1 MYIVLKCT
9 IAQWFNSEHVTGWTN
24 HQKQF
29 QGDLMKPH
37 PDMCSVAHKV
47 LSEVHKYTLLLK
59 IVNFYAS
66 LFLH

>member
-9 IAQWFNSEHVTGWTN
+9 TAQWFNSEHVTGWTN

-47 LSEVHKYTLLLK
+47 LSEVHK
-59 IVNFYAS
+59 
-66 LFLH
+66 